1 MMTST
6 ALTPAANPGTNVT
19 TLSAAA
25 QARALKAIQDVHLSY
40 YQKGGIRD
48 TIQELESQGRSAAQH
63 LYSLAV
69 YASRQT
75 ETVPEAADFFREL
88 CSFAEASYKEEY
100 DVENLR
106 EALPTWATLKS
117 NILRGMTRH
126 NLDPIDYR
134 SERQFR
140 IATDDRAD
148 KADRRRSRE
157 GPEIK
162 SPDEI
167 GEFLQRTAVRNSLV
181 GPVADLVFHVEA
193 IAHGKTQEAVSI
205 LKATLTKLEPL
216 VDPTKLN

>member
-1 MMTST
+1 MSTST
-6 ALTPAANPGTNVT
+6 ALTAAVARAAIPT

-25 QARALKAIQDVHLSY
+25 QARALKAIEDVHLSY
-40 YQKGGIRD
+40 YEKGGIRD
-48 TIQELESQGRSAAQH
+48 TINQLEEQGRSAGRH

-69 YASRQT
+69 FASRQT
-75 ETVPEAADFFREL
+75 QTVEEAAELFRDL
-88 CSFAEASYKEEY
+88 CAFAEAAYKEEQN
-100 DVENLR
+100 VENLR

-117 NILRGMTRH
+117 NLLRGMTRY
-126 NLDPIDYR
+126 NLDPINYR

-148 KADRRRSRE
+148 KAGHRRSRE
-157 GPEIK
+157 GPELK

-193 IAHGKTQEAVSI
+193 IAHGRTQEAASI

-216 VDPTKLN
+216 VDPDKLN